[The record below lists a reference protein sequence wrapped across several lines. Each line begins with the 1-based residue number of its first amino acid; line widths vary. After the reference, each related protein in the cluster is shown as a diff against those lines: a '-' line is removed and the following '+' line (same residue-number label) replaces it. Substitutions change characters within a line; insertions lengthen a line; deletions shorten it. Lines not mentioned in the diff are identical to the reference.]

1 MEESQS
7 HQQGSGNEA
16 RGFGKQQT
24 PSPYIIKAV
33 ASGLQLEDR
42 AGVGGSSS
50 SNTAKDTKPRRQ
62 SLSQRLGLQSLKII
76 GKDTGG
82 DKGKTTSPVE
92 YATTSSSPQSTVS
105 LGKTEEIEE
114 VGANKEEKDDV
125 QRQASSLPKEHRVA
139 EEEGG
144 GGAAAAAA
152 GDNDSGDDSQRQ
164 QKRPGSAK
172 QRGVKVEC
180 VEMVGEDMYIGTS
193 DGRIVHYTVATA
205 ELETNGAPER
215 FEVSSVDLNLG
226 GKKVEQM
233 IAFPALSKLVVLCG
247 STVVFYRLPDLRP
260 VPANVIP
267 AIKGVSCIAY
277 DERINNS
284 KNNSNSNTR
293 GAILCVARMRGVYIY
308 RLTGELRLEQEIP
321 MEHSVASICQYGGY
335 VCLADTETYRILDLA
350 KIRAAPGSD
359 SGHLVLM
366 PTQQPTTDPH
376 TGRIIRPPRPR
387 TLVVGPNEFMFLTS
401 SGDRDTLGVIV
412 TAMGEA
418 LRGTLQFSSYPKSI
432 TYDEPYVIAV
442 FGGGQI
448 EVFDTRMPDQTLVQ
462 TLFDEEDVAAGRPRR
477 ICTVSGFYL
486 STNVSRPEVLEDARD
501 EREEAGEAAPI
512 SAADVFGSQKH
523 WRREILGDNNPKAA
537 ENRAGRALSRFAST
551 RIVVVAQDTAIY
563 ALAHPPQLV
572 RVDALLLGEGRV
584 EEAVDMVERAMAAD
598 PDSDPNLS
606 DEAAYCFQVAGAVC
620 FRNLLLDDALRYFKR
635 GSLDPRALIHL
646 FPDLVSYLGT
656 LLVPLS
662 RIPLAGGLRRALD
675 DIGDAPQLAH
685 TGAALIAGSD
695 NEDGDI
701 DRLRKTLAAD
711 VLELAQRYLEHC
723 RTQMLGSSDH
733 QMPFAPDSLPVID
746 TALVRLYA
754 ENEQDAKLRAL
765 VGATD
770 NAVVSDLA
778 CKFLMD
784 TGHYYHCSLLYK
796 ARTAGTKDD
805 GSGSSARTKIL
816 DIWHRLLA
824 GEWEDRRFGGFAE
837 YLAYVRSASGDQHE
851 LLDEYRWLVDHG
863 CIDASLQLLAMLS
876 DESVASI
883 DADHAIQAT
892 EQATET
898 VINNTDALRTLVERL
913 VSAAHPRAAHYTTY
927 LVKAYVRQIR
937 DYYADGAPDD
947 DAATVLER
955 AAIAERDSF
964 ACAQASDLALTFR
977 TYLRSMRE
985 SNEGTRLRVLLID
998 TLLCANSQAVEGSYD
1013 ARQTLDYVA
1022 DVGAADLLMLERAI
1036 LLVVLGQIDS
1046 AVDLL
1051 VNKLGDYAEAE
1062 LLLLPPLPSIL
1073 SAAGQP
1079 DISSGASSSSFSL
1092 FHLCPATTPSAASSR
1107 PDNVRKLLAIY
1118 LELGHSGHDEIAVR
1132 LVSRLLDRH
1141 RDLLTD
1147 SPSSVLASLPAHWPY
1162 SVAEPFALHSLRR
1175 AARRERESAVVRS
1188 LRESLTFDAKTELAA
1203 ETRAAGAILLDY
1215 SQTCAT
1221 CKKLLGS
1228 SAFVFEPDTE
1238 QVKHI
1243 SCT

>member
-1 MEESQS
+1 MEKPQS

-16 RGFGKQQT
+16 KNAGKQQT
-24 PSPYIIKAV
+24 SLPYIIKAV
-33 ASGLQLEDR
+33 VSGLQLEDKT
-42 AGVGGSSS
+42 GVSGSNS

-62 SLSQRLGLQSLKII
+62 SLSQRLGLQSLGII

-82 DKGKTTSPVE
+82 DKEKTTSPIE

-105 LGKTEEIEE
+105 LGEREENEE
-114 VGANKEEKDDV
+114 VGVNKEEKDDI

-139 EEEGG
+139 EGG
-144 GGAAAAAA
+144 GAA

-172 QRGVKVEC
+172 QRAVKVEC

-205 ELETNGAPER
+205 ELETDGAPER
-215 FEVSSVDLNLG
+215 FEVSSVDLKLG

-233 IAFPALSKLVVLCG
+233 IAFPALCKLVVLCG

-284 KNNSNSNTR
+284 NSNNSSTR
-293 GAILCVARMRGVYIY
+293 GAVLCVARMRGVYIY

-350 KIRAAPGSD
+350 KLRASPGSD

-477 ICTVSGFYL
+477 ICTVSGFHV
-486 STNVSRPEVLEDARD
+486 STNVSRPEVLEDAQD
-501 EREEAGEAAPI
+501 KREGAGEAAPI

-523 WRREILGDNNPKAA
+523 WRREILGDNNPHAA

-551 RIVVVAQDTAIY
+551 RIVVVAQDAAIY
-563 ALAHPPQLV
+563 ALAHPPQLM
-572 RVDALLLGEGRV
+572 RVDALLLDEGRV
-584 EEAVDMVERAMAAD
+584 EEAVDIVERAMAAAPD
-598 PDSDPNLS
+598 PDPNQS

-646 FPDLVSYLGT
+646 FPDLVAYLGT

-662 RIPLAGGLRRALD
+662 RIPLAGGLRRALG

-685 TGAALIAGSD
+685 AGAALIAGSD
-695 NEDGDI
+695 NNDDGI
-701 DRLRKTLAAD
+701 DRLREALAAD
-711 VLELAQRYLEHC
+711 VLDLAQRYLEHC
-723 RTQMLGSSDH
+723 RTQMLGFSDH

-765 VGATD
+765 VEATD

-778 CKFLMD
+778 CRFLMD
-784 TGHYYHCSLLYK
+784 AGHYYHCSLLYK
-796 ARTAGTKDD
+796 ARTAGANDD
-805 GSGSSARTKIL
+805 GSGSSARTKVL

-824 GEWEDRRFGGFAE
+824 GEWEDRRFGGLAE
-837 YLAYVRSASGDQHE
+837 YLAYVRSASGDQHG
-851 LLDEYRWLVDHG
+851 LLGEYRWLVGHG

-883 DADHAIQAT
+883 DADHAIRAT

-898 VINNTDALRTLVERL
+898 AINTTDALRTLVERL

-937 DYYADGAPDD
+937 DHYADGASDD
-947 DAATVLER
+947 DVAIVLER
-955 AAIAERDSF
+955 AAAAERDSF

-985 SNEGTRLRVLLID
+985 SNEGARLRVLLID
-998 TLLCANSQAVEGSYD
+998 TLLCAKGQAVEVSYD

-1022 DVGAADLLMLERAI
+1022 DVGAADLLVLERAI
-1036 LLVVLGQIDS
+1036 LLVVLGQIDR

-1051 VNKLGDYAEAE
+1051 VNTLGDYAEAE
-1062 LLLLPPLPSIL
+1062 LLLLPPPPSIL
-1073 SAAGQP
+1073 PGAGQP
-1079 DISSGASSSSFSL
+1079 NISSDFSSSSFSL
-1092 FHLCPATTPSAASSR
+1092 FRLGPTTTPSAASSR
-1107 PDNVRKLLAIY
+1107 SDNVRKLLAIY
-1118 LELGHSGHDEIAVR
+1118 LKLGHSGHDEIAAR

-1141 RDLLTD
+1141 RDRLTD

-1162 SVAEPFALHSLRR
+1162 PVAEPFALHSLQR

-1188 LRESLTFDAKTELAA
+1188 LRESLALDAKTELAA

-1215 SQTCAT
+1215 SQTCAA